1 MKKIEDFDFYNKK
14 VILRVDF
21 NVSIKDSKIIS
32 NDRIIAAMPTIKYLI
47 EKQAKIILMSHLG
60 KIKTKEDTEKN
71 SLYIVYQELCKL
83 IDTPVYFSSSTHGD
97 ILESKIT
104 ALKNGEILLM
114 ENTRFEDL
122 EDKKES
128 NCDMTLSKYWAS
140 LGDIF
145 INDAFGLSH
154 RKHASNYGI
163 TKYIPSGIGFL
174 MQKELEGLEP
184 IINPIHPFVVI
195 MGGAKLEDKI
205 ALIKSILPKC
215 DKLLLTGGIAN
226 TFLKTEFNI
235 GRSLYSEE
243 SVEEV
248 KKILSIYK
256 ERIIL
261 PKDCVVESIEKI
273 NQKNVNEIDPE
284 DIIYDIGSK
293 TIESFKE
300 VINNAKT
307 IFLNGTAGKYE
318 LENFETGTKAVLEL
332 VSKSNAY
339 TVIGGGDAL
348 SSSEYFNIDG
358 FSFKSTGGGAT
369 LDYIA
374 NGKLKCLEDENTNN

>member
-1 MKKIEDFDFYNKK
+1 MKTIEEFDFYNKK

-21 NVSIKDSKIIS
+21 NVSIKDNKIIS
-32 NDRIIAAMPTIKYLI
+32 NDRIIAALPTIKYLI

-60 KIKTKEDTEKN
+60 KIKTQEDTEKN
-71 SLYIVYQELCKL
+71 SLYIVYEELCKL

-97 ILESKIT
+97 ILESKIA

-122 EDKKES
+122 NDKKES
-128 NCDMTLSKYWAS
+128 NCNISLAKYWAS

-174 MQKELEGLEP
+174 MQKELKGLEP
-184 IINPIHPFVVI
+184 IINPEHPFVVI

-205 ALIKSILPKC
+205 ALINNILPKC

-226 TFLKTEFNI
+226 TFLKTEVNI
-235 GRSLYSEE
+235 GKSLYSEE
-243 SVEEV
+243 SLEEA

-261 PKDCVVESIEKI
+261 PKDCVVESDGKA
-273 NQKNVNEIDPE
+273 NQKNINEINPE
-284 DIIYDIGSK
+284 DIIYDIGSE
-293 TIESFKE
+293 TLNSYKE
-300 VINNAKT
+300 IINSAKT

-318 LENFETGTKAVLEL
+318 LENYENGTRVVLEM
-332 VSKSNAY
+332 VSKSSAY
-339 TVIGGGDAL
+339 SVIGGGDAL

-358 FSFKSTGGGAT
+358 FNFKSTGGGAT

-374 NGKLKCLEDENTNN
+374 YGKIKCLEDENTNN

>member
-1 MKKIEDFDFYNKK
+1 MKTIEDFDFYNKK

-21 NVSIKDSKIIS
+21 NVSIKDNKIIS
-32 NDRIIAAMPTIKYLI
+32 NDRIIAALPTIKYLI
-47 EKQAKIILMSHLG
+47 KKQAKIILMSHLG
-60 KIKTKEDTEKN
+60 KIKTQEDTEKN
-71 SLYIVYQELCKL
+71 SLYIVYEELCKL

-97 ILESKIT
+97 ILESKIA

-122 EDKKES
+122 NDKKES
-128 NCDMTLSKYWAS
+128 NCNISLAKYWAS

-174 MQKELEGLEP
+174 MQKELKGLEP
-184 IINPIHPFVVI
+184 IINPEHPFVVI

-205 ALIKSILPKC
+205 ALINNILPKC

-226 TFLKTEFNI
+226 TFLKTEVNI
-235 GRSLYSEE
+235 GKSLYSEE
-243 SVEEV
+243 SLEEA

-261 PKDCVVESIEKI
+261 PKDCVVESDGKA
-273 NQKNVNEIDPE
+273 NQKNINEINPE
-284 DIIYDIGSK
+284 DIIYDIGPETLNSY
-293 TIESFKE
+293 KE
-300 VINNAKT
+300 IINSAET

-318 LENFETGTKAVLEL
+318 LENYENGTRVVLEM
-332 VSKSNAY
+332 VSKSSAY
-339 TVIGGGDAL
+339 SVIGGGDAL

-358 FSFKSTGGGAT
+358 FNFKSTGGGAT

-374 NGKLKCLEDENTNN
+374 YGKIKCLEDENTNN